1 MGMRYRPATVA
12 VGIAA
17 SILIVLALVALYGT
31 RSPTPATSPS
41 PSVTASPSPTAVAV
55 SPSPSAQPSPT
66 ATPNAPGDATVKVS
80 KVIVPSEFHYVV
92 LGSGEDFRV
101 VLLDL
106 DAARATEAATVHVVG
121 VQTAPAQTSAS
132 VSASSDGRVV
142 LLTLSVPEA
151 QSSLYVLRPEAGES
165 KLLLK
170 GAPRQALI
178 SRDGT
183 RFALGRADRDPAT
196 TGLWVG
202 SVDDGTMKRLLADEP
217 QFVGSP
223 PVPFAFSPG
232 GTLLVFGLGLGDSGY
247 QAMLVPISSAEARVD
262 RAAAGTKIVGGDVT
276 AIGPASGAEFSSE
289 QEAFVWSS
297 RGAFGGQTVAYTFD
311 LTSKKTTELYRPS
324 NADSLIGYATWRPRA
339 AQFATV
345 ERPMVGGANVAQAA
359 WLRDRGGSARKLG
372 DYSFLTEM
380 WWSRDGSKLFGR
392 MGGDDSTSGIADLLT
407 AKAVMQFCL
416 RGGTPGSC
424 T

>member
-1 MGMRYRPATVA
+1 MA
-12 VGIAA
+12 VGSAVA
-17 SILIVLALVALYGT
+17 ILIVLAVVALYST
-31 RSPTPATSPS
+31 PAPTPASSPS
-41 PSVTASPSPTAVAV
+41 PTESASPSPTAVAV
-55 SPSPSAQPSPT
+55 SPSPTAPPSPT
-66 ATPNAPGDATVKVS
+66 ATPIAPGDATIKVS
-80 KVIVPSEFHYVV
+80 KVTVPSEFRYVA

-101 VLLDL
+101 VMLDL
-106 DAARATEAATVHVVG
+106 DAARATEVATVHVVG

-142 LLTLSVPEA
+142 LLTITVPEA

-170 GAPRQALI
+170 GAPRQAVI
-178 SRDGT
+178 SPDGT
-183 RFALGRADRDPAT
+183 RFALGRADRDPAM
-196 TGLWVG
+196 TGLWAG
-202 SVDDGTMKRLLADEP
+202 SVDDGTMKRLVADEP

-223 PVPFAFSPG
+223 PVPFAFSPA
-232 GTLLVFGLGLGDSGY
+232 GTLLVFGLGLGDTGY
-247 QAMLVPISSAEARVD
+247 QAMLVPIGSAEARVD
-262 RAAAGTKIVGGDVT
+262 RAPGGTKIVGGDVT

-311 LTSKKTTELYRPS
+311 LPSKKMTELYRPS
-324 NADSLIGYATWRPRA
+324 SADSLIAYASWRPRA

-345 ERPMVGGANVAQAA
+345 ERPMVGGANVRQAV
-359 WLRDRGGSARKLG
+359 WLRDRSGSARKLG
-372 DYSFLTEM
+372 DYSFLAEM

-392 MGGDDSTSGIADLLT
+392 MGGDDATSGIADLLT